1 METDSYYD
9 FDFSHILESDSLL
22 CHDRYTDRDLPFEV
36 ISTRLSDGLGKH
48 CRNGGVDD
56 LAVNMPHR
64 LPGLD
69 RPPLLRNL
77 QNSIISNASCYAIS
91 LTIVYRSSD
100 PVDCMEGGLFDSRIH
115 LASM

>member
-22 CHDRYTDRDLPFEV
+22 CHDRYTDHDLPFEV
-36 ISTRLSDGLGKH
+36 ISMHLSDGLGKH
-48 CRNGGVDD
+48 CRNGGGVDD
-56 LAVNMPHR
+56 LVVNMPHR
-64 LPGLD
+64 LPDLD

-100 PVDCMEGGLFDSRIH
+100 PVDCMEGVDSRIH